1 MLDHAPALAGA
12 AAASAEVD
20 CLLALAR
27 GARQLNLRRPTLTAD
42 NVLHIKNGACAV
54 HESAHALGDSRIC
67 PAAGRH
73 LLQEQTV
80 EVFVPN
86 DTRVGA
92 HDGRINIVTGPNFS
106 GKSVYLV
113 RCHASCAV
121 PAQHPGALAESSDA
135 AAFLQKQVAIIVFL
149 AHVGSFVPADSA
161 TVGLTD
167 RIFTRVA
174 TTESLSAIVAQS
186 AFMCDTHQVREGCG
200 ANAPRGC

>member
-1 MLDHAPALAGA
+1 M
-12 AAASAEVD
+12 
-20 CLLALAR
+20 
-27 GARQLNLRRPTLTAD
+27 
-42 NVLHIKNGACAV
+42 
-54 HESAHALGDSRIC
+54 
-67 PAAGRH
+67 
-73 LLQEQTV
+73 

-92 HDGRINIVTGPNFS
+92 RDGRINVVTGPNFS

-113 RCHASCAV
+113 RRRASC
-121 PAQHPGALAESSDA
+121 PASAQQRRTLADA
-135 AAFLQKQVAIIVFL
+135 RASAFSQKQVALIVFL

-186 AFMCDTHQVREGCG
+186 AFMCDTHQVRRCG
-200 ANAPRGC
+200 VRPCVLRGC